1 MIRHL
6 TIENFKSIRR
16 LELECRRVNVFI
28 GEPNTGKTN
37 ALEALALWDIET
49 RKVIAKALRITNMAQ
64 LHWNNDPSAP
74 VRATAEF
81 NKDYSER
88 YCLEF
93 RNSHWAFLDREEDLP
108 DFEELAGNFVIH
120 NGNIVFDAYAS
131 PGPEHFELADITS
144 YYLFRPL
151 SAGTHRDFGRLASPF
166 GQNVATLL
174 LTSKEARQTAARF
187 FEGTG
192 YRLKVDSGTQS
203 ISIAREVDDTLIS
216 FPYEGA
222 SETLRRMIFYSLALD
237 TNRDRVLLFDEP
249 EAHSFPPYTKLL
261 AERFALDD
269 RGNQFFLTTHSPYML
284 DSLLSKTPASDLSVV
299 LFRQEDFETK
309 VHPLDQDQ
317 IDQIKEW
324 SMDAFFNFDRLIPQ
338 AE

>member
-37 ALEALALWDIET
+37 ALEALALWGSET
-49 RKVIAKALRITNMAQ
+49 HPEIGMALRITNMAQ
-64 LHWNNDPSAP
+64 LHWNNDPSGSI
-74 VRATAEF
+74 RLRWSGKDKELQTLSLEYGDDNQWNLTANDQLVADF
-81 NKDYSER
+81 SGPNM
-88 YCLEF
+88 F
-93 RNSHWAFLDREEDLP
+93 HLP
-108 DFEELAGNFVIH
+108 KQRGWSGL
-120 NGNIVFDAYAS
+120 
-131 PGPEHFELADITS
+131 TS
-144 YYLFRPL
+144 YYLFRS
-151 SAGTHRDFGRLASPF
+151 SAQGHNRNFERLASPF

-309 VHPLDQDQ
+309 VYPLDQDQ